1 MAARR
6 TYAVNRITPLSALR
20 VGLAMALVGFVAWL
34 IAAALLYAGMSA
46 AGIWDSLNSL
56 IGDVGG
62 ENAVIFGVVMTVAAL
77 LGAIFAILM
86 AILAPLAAVVY
97 NAIVELFGGFSVGL
111 EEERD

>member
-1 MAARR
+1 MATRR
-6 TYAVNRITPLSALR
+6 TYAVNRIAPLSAFR

-34 IAAALLYAGMSA
+34 IAVAVLYAGMSA

-62 ENAVIFGVVMTVAAL
+62 ENAVTFGVVMIAAAL
-77 LGAIFAILM
+77 LGAVFAILM

-97 NAIVELFGGFSVGL
+97 NAIVDLLGGFSVDL
-111 EEERD
+111 EEERE